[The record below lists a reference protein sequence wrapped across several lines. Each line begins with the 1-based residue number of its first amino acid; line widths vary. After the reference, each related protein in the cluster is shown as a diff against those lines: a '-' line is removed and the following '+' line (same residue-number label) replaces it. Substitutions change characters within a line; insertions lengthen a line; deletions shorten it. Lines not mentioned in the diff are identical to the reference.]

1 MFPEVKAYGTVS
13 TTHSRSTERTIDESE
28 KNPFFLEK
36 RLVELLLIPSQAITS
51 SQHIPTNSPR
61 NQHLVLVEEG
71 LELGSGS
78 SGLALGELLLTKTGL
93 GESSGV
99 GVEAEKDLLVAE
111 RVLLLDVG
119 ALLDGTTLGG
129 AEDRLNLGRVDELGN
144 VGLGNR
150 VLGKEEVLLE
160 SRGLSGGAVD
170 LVKGLESGRGPDN
183 EAAEVTTRGELE
195 EVEGE
200 DGASLNTG
208 DVAESG
214 NELLA
219 ILAGVV
225 DNEGTT
231 ALAVAA
237 VSQLTLTGTELLG
250 SLDLLEV
257 STGTDGLEEG
267 DGSGGLGD
275 GSVAEGG
282 RVDDE
287 RDLRN
292 GGDLVTT
299 GHQESGGGRGSNGRG
314 GSETL
319 LAKVDLLLPLAPDL
333 GGGEH
338 ATGTAHVTEGGLTG
352 TVSTTTGDTGDTGNS
367 TAWKG
372 IVLGAVFL
380 AF

>member
-1 MFPEVKAYGTVS
+1 
-13 TTHSRSTERTIDESE
+13 
-28 KNPFFLEK
+28 
-36 RLVELLLIPSQAITS
+36 
-51 SQHIPTNSPR
+51 
-61 NQHLVLVEEG
+61 VEES
-71 LELGSGS
+71 LELGRRSD
-78 SGLALGELLLTKTGL
+78 GLAVLDLLLTKTSL
-93 GESSGV
+93 GEGSGV
-99 GVEAEKDLLVAE
+99 RVEAEKDLLVAE

-119 ALLDGTTLGG
+119 TLLDGTTLGG
-129 AEDRLNLGRVDELGN
+129 AEDRLNLGRV
-144 VGLGNR
+144 
-150 VLGKEEVLLE
+150 LLE
-160 SRGLSGGAVD
+160 GRGLSGGTVD
-170 LVKGLESGRGPDN
+170 LVKGLESGRGPDD
-183 EAAEVTTRGELE
+183 ETTEVTTRGELK
-195 EVEGE
+195 EVHGE
-200 DGASLNTG
+200 DGAGLNTG

-237 VSQLTLTGTELLG
+237 VSQLTLTGAELLG

-257 STGTDGLEEG
+257 STGTDGLEKG
-267 DGSGGLGD
+267 DGSRGLGD

-287 RDLRN
+287 GNLRN

-299 GHQESGGGRGSNGRG
+299 GHQECGGRGSSNGRG

-352 TVSTTTGDTGDTGNS
+352 TVSTTTRDTGDTGNS
-367 TAWKG
+367 TTWTRESVRSG
-372 IVLGAVFL
+372 ILGVSRSAQKSRTGTPGLSGGLVTSLLAHGVGLSLVLGHTSVDGPARG
-380 AF
+380 

>member
-1 MFPEVKAYGTVS
+1 M
-13 TTHSRSTERTIDESE
+13 E
-28 KNPFFLEK
+28 K
-36 RLVELLLIPSQAITS
+36 S
-51 SQHIPTNSPR
+51 
-61 NQHLVLVEEG
+61 
-71 LELGSGS
+71 LELGGGS
-78 SGLALGELLLTKTGL
+78 DGLAVLDLLLTETSL
-93 GESSGV
+93 GEGSGV

-129 AEDRLNLGRVDELGN
+129 AEDGLNLGRVDELDN
-144 VGLGNR
+144 VGLGDR

-160 SRGLSGGAVD
+160 GRGLGGGTVD
-170 LVKGLESGRGPDN
+170 LVKGLESGRGPDD
-183 EAAEVTTRGELE
+183 ETAEVTTRGELE
-195 EVEGE
+195 EVHGE
-200 DGASLNTG
+200 DGAGLNTG

-237 VSQLTLTGTELLG
+237 VSQLTLTGAELLG

-257 STGTDGLEEG
+257 STNGLEEG

-287 RDLRN
+287 RNLRN

-333 GGGEH
+333 GGSEH
-338 ATGTAHVTEGGLTG
+338 ATRAALVTEGGLTG

-367 TAWKG
+367 TAWTR

-380 AF
+380 AFSTRSQKRTGTPGLSRGLVASLLAHGVGLSLVLGHTSVDGPARG

>member
-1 MFPEVKAYGTVS
+1 M
-13 TTHSRSTERTIDESE
+13 
-28 KNPFFLEK
+28 
-36 RLVELLLIPSQAITS
+36 PSQAKILS
-51 SQHIPTNSPR
+51 HHIPTNSPR

-71 LELGSGS
+71 LELGGGAL
-78 SGLALGELLLTKTGL
+78 GLAVLELLLTKASL
-93 GESSGV
+93 GEGSGV

-129 AEDRLNLGRVDELGN
+129 AEDRLNLSGVDELDN
-144 VGLGNR
+144 VGLGDR

-160 SRGLSGGAVD
+160 GRGLGGGAVD
-170 LVKGLESGRGPDN
+170 LVKGLESGRGPDD
-183 EAAEVTTRGELE
+183 ETAEVTTRGELE
-195 EVEGE
+195 EVHGE

-208 DVAESG
+208 DVAEGS

-237 VSQLTLTGTELLG
+237 VSQLTLTGAELLG

-275 GSVAEGG
+275 GGVAEGG
-282 RVDDE
+282 RVDDK
-287 RDLRN
+287 RNLRN

-299 GHQESGGGRGSNGRG
+299 GHQEGGGGRGSNGRG

-367 TAWKG
+367 TAWREERC
-372 IVLGAVFL
+372 
-380 AF
+380 